1 MAAAIP
7 EGAACAPNMS
17 SGARAVRTRA
27 ALLASVAALIAIVLT
42 TALGSP
48 WWVRWLSVVV
58 PALVAASAYF
68 EARSNV
74 CVLRAAQ
81 GTFEHDDRSRTSMEE
96 SLLPAIR
103 RVAGSVIVKGVA
115 TGLAASI
122 AITAL
127 SLLA

>member
-1 MAAAIP
+1 MSSAIP

-17 SGARAVRTRA
+17 AGARAVRARIA
-27 ALLASVAALIAIVLT
+27 RGASVAALIALVLT

-48 WWVRWLSVVV
+48 WWVRWLSVLV
-58 PALVAASAYF
+58 PALVAGASYF
-68 EARSNV
+68 EARSSV

-81 GTFEHDDRSRTSMEE
+81 GTFEHDDRSRTVMEE

-115 TGLAASI
+115 SGVAASI
-122 AITAL
+122 ALTAL
-127 SLLA
+127 SLLV